1 MKSESFRKQALSLVL
16 FFAAVAAV
24 FALTR
29 LRSDPAKKQAEFV
42 VQQLLSC
49 SSAVE
54 QAVDAA
60 ASSGSEPGLAAAD
73 TDGLYAFLQAQLGD
87 AMTADCLDKVMANR
101 LPTRITA
108 LAGQSGDKLVP
119 ADLTLKKRAGAE
131 NCYDFSAALL
141 TATDSTAAA
150 QVSGTITMVKEDGRY
165 AVVLENARVELSEA
179 KQANLARKQ
188 VQPGPITLGVRPEH
202 ISLAG
207 DASQAVRGTVDVAE
221 MMGSAV
227 HLHVDAC
234 GRDTIVILQ
243 TMDLQGAGHP
253 IPATGSALPFTFG
266 GNVAHIFDRE
276 TGRNLEV

>member
-54 QAVDAA
+54 QAVEQAVDAA
-60 ASSGSEPGLAAAD
+60 APPAGSEPGLAAVD

-87 AMTADCLDKVMANR
+87 ATTADCLNKIMANR

-119 ADLTLKKRAGAE
+119 SDLTLKKRTGAE

-141 TATDSTAAA
+141 TAADSTAAA
-150 QVSGTITMVKEDGRY
+150 QVSGTITMVKEEGRWK
-165 AVVLENARVELSEA
+165 AAA
-179 KQANLARKQ
+179 
-188 VQPGPITLGVRPEH
+188 ITL
-202 ISLAG
+202 
-207 DASQAVRGTVDVAE
+207 
-221 MMGSAV
+221 
-227 HLHVDAC
+227 
-234 GRDTIVILQ
+234 
-243 TMDLQGAGHP
+243 
-253 IPATGSALPFTFG
+253 
-266 GNVAHIFDRE
+266 
-276 TGRNLEV
+276 NL

>member
-16 FFAAVAAV
+16 FFAAIAAV

-60 ASSGSEPGLAAAD
+60 APAGSEPGLAAVD

-87 AMTADCLDKVMANR
+87 AMTADCLNKIMANR

-119 ADLTLKKRAGAE
+119 ADLTL
-131 NCYDFSAALL
+131 
-141 TATDSTAAA
+141 
-150 QVSGTITMVKEDGRY
+150 
-165 AVVLENARVELSEA
+165 
-179 KQANLARKQ
+179 
-188 VQPGPITLGVRPEH
+188 QPPR
-202 ISLAG
+202 
-207 DASQAVRGTVDVAE
+207 
-221 MMGSAV
+221 
-227 HLHVDAC
+227 
-234 GRDTIVILQ
+234 
-243 TMDLQGAGHP
+243 
-253 IPATGSALPFTFG
+253 PATPQRRCTAPSPW
-266 GNVAHIFDRE
+266 
-276 TGRNLEV
+276 